1 MTSSSQQPWVTPTTL
16 GLSPADEARLGCGV
30 VRLVPLKIEYAPAL
44 WDAVGGT
51 PESALETLRYHPWQ
65 PPRSEAEMRAT
76 VEARLAA
83 QAQGGGGNAVGFC
96 IVHRHEPAWPGLES
110 LADERGLG
118 KPIGSTMFL
127 DIQPANRS
135 LEIGATWVGPRW
147 RRTRVNT
154 ECKYLLL
161 RHAFEGLGDNHGVTA
176 PRLDLHPAPH
186 AEWLTGPGALRVS
199 LRGDGRNQR
208 SLNAVKRIGAAYEGT
223 HRRSRIVWDGVA
235 RDTWYCSV
243 IREEWTNPGGT
254 GGVKERLE
262 GLLRG

>member
-1 MTSSSQQPWVTPTTL
+1 MTSSKQQPWVAPTTL
-16 GLSPADEARLGCGV
+16 ELSPSDEARLGSGV
-30 VRLVPLKIEYAPAL
+30 VRLVPMKREYAPAL
-44 WDAVGGT
+44 WDAIGAT
-51 PESALETLRYHPWQ
+51 PESALETLRYHPWR
-65 PPRSEAEMRAT
+65 PPRSEEDMFAT
-76 VEARLAA
+76 VDARLAA
-83 QAQGGGGNAVGFC
+83 QAQGNAVCFC

-110 LADERGLG
+110 LANERGLG

-135 LEIGATWVGPRW
+135 LEIGATWIGPRW
-147 RRTRVNT
+147 RRSRVNT

-161 RHAFEGLGDNHGVTA
+161 RHAFERLGDDHGA
-176 PRLDLHPAPH
+176 AIP
-186 AEWLTGPGALRVS
+186 GPGALRVS

-208 SLNAVKRIGAAYEGT
+208 SLNAVKRIGATYEGT

-243 IREEWTNPGGT
+243 IREEWTSLDET

-262 GLLRG
+262 GLLRR